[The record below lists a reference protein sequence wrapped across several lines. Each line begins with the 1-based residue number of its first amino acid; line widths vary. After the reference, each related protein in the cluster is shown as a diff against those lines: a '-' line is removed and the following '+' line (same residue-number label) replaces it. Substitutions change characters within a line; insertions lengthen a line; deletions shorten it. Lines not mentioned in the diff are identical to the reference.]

1 MFFSALSLPERDEL
15 VVNGERLRYAI
26 RVSPRRQTL
35 CLRLFPDGEMQV
47 VAPGHARLADVR
59 HFVRER
65 GGWIERKRLQ
75 WRSAPAVP
83 AQTDPCADGRM
94 LPLLGRPLLL
104 RHRPSAARR
113 PAARRVG
120 NTLLLTVAS
129 ARAARPLV
137 EAWYRQQAQRH
148 VVERIAHFAPLVG
161 RAPLRIS
168 IRAQRTRWGSC
179 SGRGTISINWRLMLA
194 SPEVLDYVVV
204 HELCHLLQA
213 NHSPRFWREVARV
226 MPDYARHQQAL
237 GEFGR
242 QLVL

>member
-1 MFFSALSLPERDEL
+1 MFFSAPPMPEQDEL

-75 WRSAPAVP
+75 WRGVVLDRS
-83 AQTDPCADGRM
+83 DPCADGRV
-94 LPLLGRPLLL
+94 LPLLGGQLQL
-104 RHRPSAARR
+104 RHRPPTPQR
-113 PAARRVG
+113 PVAVRVG
-120 NTLLLTVAS
+120 DALLLPVTA
-129 ARAARPLV
+129 AHAARPLV
-137 EAWYRQQAQRH
+137 EAWYRQQAQAH
-148 VVERIAHFAPLVG
+148 VAQRVAHFAPRVG
-161 RAPLRIS
+161 RTPARIS

-194 SPEVLDYVVV
+194 SPEVLDYVIV

-213 NHSPRFWREVARV
+213 NHSARFWREVARV
-226 MPDYARHQQAL
+226 MPEYVRHQQQL
-237 GEFGR
+237 REFGR
-242 QLVL
+242 QLVF